1 VASRCAS
8 LRSTRP
14 KADIRDRRLRVYFV
28 EKLSGDWPDFGA
40 ISMAG
45 VVRSGVFRLFAGAV
59 GLFDVL
65 DRPFPLK

>member
-1 VASRCAS
+1 M
-8 LRSTRP
+8 LT
-14 KADIRDRRLRVYFV
+14 YFV